1 MARHHEAALLGTS
14 VATARENRKE
24 WMMVEGQISPW
35 LPEQDRHRLA
45 ILGKLIEECN
55 ELSARAARCI
65 IHGID
70 EIDPDTGR
78 TNRQELEREIA
89 DARAC
94 QWQAVERLNL
104 DTMASRITA
113 KDQGFDDW
121 HDLIDAT
128 TTPPEAA

>member
-1 MARHHEAALLGTS
+1 MA
-14 VATARENRKE
+14 
-24 WMMVEGQISPW
+24 EGQISPW
-35 LPEQDRHRLA
+35 LPEQDMHRLA

-78 TNRQELEREIA
+78 TNREELEREIA

-94 QWQAVERLNL
+94 QWQAVDRLGLNS
-104 DTMASRITA
+104 MPSRIYA

-121 HDLIDAT
+121 HNLIDAASPSQT
-128 TTPPEAA
+128 QPE